1 MQQLREAKAE
11 TGLSGTGPQF
21 WRAGGRAGLCGADG
35 QSHRSSGDPAMGPA
49 GPAGLQGEGLW
60 CGTGRAELRM
70 ALRFELE
77 LQTGKEKSHI
87 TISVDAEK
95 AFTNV

>member
-1 MQQLREAKAE
+1 
-11 TGLSGTGPQF
+11 
-21 WRAGGRAGLCGADG
+21 
-35 QSHRSSGDPAMGPA
+35 MGPA